1 MVARGR
7 LVGRRRRTRA
17 SAIVK
22 IAELEEDF
30 LDSKE
35 ARGVV
40 DLGPAWVLMGGQ
52 ERQGSGGLGD
62 KQGLVDMEE
71 EAPLGLEGLATLAWE
86 DMVTEAHQVLV
97 DMVMGAPPVSE
108 TLVLAGMGEGAR
120 QDWEVLEVTQ
130 DLEVMATMVD

>member
-1 MVARGR
+1 M
-7 LVGRRRRTRA
+7 GRRRRTRA

-40 DLGPAWVLMGGQ
+40 DLGLAWVLMGGQ

-86 DMVTEAHQVLV
+86 DMVTEAPQVLV

-108 TLVLAGMGEGAR
+108 TLVLAGMGEGAL

>member
-1 MVARGR
+1 M
-7 LVGRRRRTRA
+7 RRTRA

-40 DLGPAWVLMGGQ
+40 DLGLAWVLMGGQ

-71 EAPLGLEGLATLAWE
+71 EAPLGLKGLATLAWE
-86 DMVTEAHQVLV
+86 DMVTEAPQVLV
-97 DMVMGAPPVSE
+97 DMVMEAPRVSA
-108 TLVLAGMGEGAR
+108 TLVLADMGEGAL

>member
-1 MVARGR
+1 M
-7 LVGRRRRTRA
+7 GRRRRTRA

-40 DLGPAWVLMGGQ
+40 DLGLAWVLMGGQ

-86 DMVTEAHQVLV
+86 DIVMKAPQVLV
-97 DMVMGAPPVSE
+97 DMVMGAHQ
-108 TLVLAGMGEGAR
+108 VLAGMGEGAR

-130 DLEVMATMVD
+130 DLEVTATMVD

>member
-1 MVARGR
+1 M
-7 LVGRRRRTRA
+7 GRRRRTRA

-40 DLGPAWVLMGGQ
+40 DLGLAWVLTGEQ
-52 ERQGSGGLGD
+52 ERQGSEDLGD

-71 EAPLGLEGLATLAWE
+71 EAPLGLEDLATLAWE
-86 DMVTEAHQVLV
+86 DMVTEAPQVLV
-97 DMVMGAPPVSE
+97 DMVMGAPRVSA

>member
-1 MVARGR
+1 M
-7 LVGRRRRTRA
+7 RRTRA

-40 DLGPAWVLMGGQ
+40 DLGLAWVPTGGQ

-71 EAPLGLEGLATLAWE
+71 EAPLGLEDLATLSWE
-86 DMVTEAHQVLV
+86 DMVMEAPLV
-97 DMVMGAPPVSE
+97 SATLVSE
-108 TLVLAGMGEGAR
+108 GTGEGAR

-130 DLEVMATMVD
+130 DLEVMATTVD

>member
-1 MVARGR
+1 M
-7 LVGRRRRTRA
+7 RRTRA

-35 ARGVV
+35 ARGAV
-40 DLGPAWVLMGGQ
+40 DLGLAWVLMGGR
-52 ERQGSGGLGD
+52 ERQGSEDWGD

-86 DMVTEAHQVLV
+86 DMVMKAPQVLV
-97 DMVMGAPPVSE
+97 DMVMGAPRVSATLVSE
-108 TLVLAGMGEGAR
+108 GTGEGAR
-120 QDWEVLEVTQ
+120 QDWEVLEVAQ

>member
-1 MVARGR
+1 MRM
-7 LVGRRRRTRA
+7 RRTHA

-35 ARGVV
+35 ARGAE
-40 DLGPAWVLMGGQ
+40 DLGLAWVLMGGQ

-71 EAPLGLEGLATLAWE
+71 EAPLGLVGLATLAWE

-130 DLEVMATMVD
+130 DLEAMATTVD

>member
-1 MVARGR
+1 M
-7 LVGRRRRTRA
+7 GRRRRTRA

-40 DLGPAWVLMGGQ
+40 DLGLAWVLMGGQ

-71 EAPLGLEGLATLAWE
+71 EAPLGLVGLATLAWE
-86 DMVTEAHQVLV
+86 DMVTEATQVLV

-108 TLVLAGMGEGAR
+108 TLVLAGMGEGAL

-130 DLEVMATMVD
+130 DLEAMATTVD

>member
-1 MVARGR
+1 M
-7 LVGRRRRTRA
+7 GRRRRTRA

-35 ARGVV
+35 ARGEV
-40 DLGPAWVLMGGQ
+40 DLGLAWVLTGGQ

-71 EAPLGLEGLATLAWE
+71 EAPLGLVGLATLAWE
-86 DMVTEAHQVLV
+86 DMVTEAPQVLV

>member
-1 MVARGR
+1 MRM
-7 LVGRRRRTRA
+7 RRTHA

-35 ARGVV
+35 ARGAV
-40 DLGPAWVLMGGQ
+40 DLGLAWVLTGEQ
-52 ERQGSGGLGD
+52 EPQGSQGLGD

-86 DMVTEAHQVLV
+86 DMVTEAPQVLV

-130 DLEVMATMVD
+130 DLEVMATTVD

>member
-40 DLGPAWVLMGGQ
+40 DLGLAWVLTGEQ
-52 ERQGSGGLGD
+52 ERQGSGGWGD

-71 EAPLGLEGLATLAWE
+71 GAPLGLEG
-86 DMVTEAHQVLV
+86 
-97 DMVMGAPPVSE
+97 
-108 TLVLAGMGEGAR
+108 
-120 QDWEVLEVTQ
+120 
-130 DLEVMATMVD
+130 

>member
-1 MVARGR
+1 M
-7 LVGRRRRTRA
+7 RRTRA

-40 DLGPAWVLMGGQ
+40 DLGLAWVLMGGQ

-86 DMVTEAHQVLV
+86 DMVMEAPQVLV
-97 DMVMGAPPVSE
+97 DMVMGAPRVSA
-108 TLVLAGMGEGAR
+108 TLVLVGMGEGAR

-130 DLEVMATMVD
+130 DLEVMATTVD